1 MTKLGFDQICVKKG
15 VTKLGNQLTKLG
27 FDQIGHNEGV
37 TKLGD
42 QIEVIMVSPDYVT
55 RLVWKGM

>member
-1 MTKLGFDQICVKKG
+1 MKKG
-15 VTKLGNQLTKLG
+15 VTKLGNELTKLG

-42 QIEVIMVSPDYVT
+42 QIEVKMVSPNCVT